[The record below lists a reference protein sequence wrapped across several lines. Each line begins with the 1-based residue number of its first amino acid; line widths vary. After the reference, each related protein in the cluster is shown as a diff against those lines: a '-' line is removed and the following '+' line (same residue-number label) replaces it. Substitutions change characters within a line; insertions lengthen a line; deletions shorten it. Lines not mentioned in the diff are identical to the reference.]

1 MVIIMDKVTTKPW
14 IEEDFAR
21 IDFKDNRLVQR
32 FKNILCEFIK
42 KAQSNIAS
50 TFDSWASIKA
60 CYRFFDNVKV
70 KAEII
75 LKEHIKSS
83 VSRINAINEPIIVV
97 HDTSY
102 IDYKNRKKSEDL
114 DRVFSSKKGRDGCFG
129 LILHNSLAI
138 TKEGVP
144 LGLLNQQ
151 FTRRETILHSDR
163 KMPTKQYVH
172 TKPIEEKESYRWI
185 EAITK
190 TNKLGINDEQI
201 HVADRESDIYELY
214 RDCDKN
220 NIRFVIRARVNRA
233 INKEKRREKTKE
245 KLFEYFESL
254 PTMFN
259 TEIKLQVNNE
269 TKHRNADLSVSFKQF
284 TLPPPPNR
292 TKKKDGDNLDNILL
306 WGIFVREK
314 NPPINEEGLS
324 WFLITN
330 IPTNTNEEAIEKIK
344 WYALRW
350 NIEIFHKIL
359 KSGCSVELAQLRNRD
374 RLIKYITVKSIVAWK
389 IFWLSRNFNINK
401 NADCSMILNPM
412 EQRILFKRF
421 NKGTKMDRKISIT
434 EAFIWIAKLGG
445 YIGRNSDLPPGIIT
459 IWRGWAR
466 FMNMVEDYKI
476 LSGKTYG

>member
-1 MVIIMDKVTTKPW
+1 MTEATTTPW
-14 IEEDFAR
+14 IEEDFED
-21 IDFKDNRLVQR
+21 IDFKDKRLVKR
-32 FKNILCEFIK
+32 FKNIINEFIK
-42 KAQSNIAS
+42 KAQSNISS
-50 TFDSWASIKA
+50 TFNNWASIKA
-60 CYRFFDNVKV
+60 CYRFFDNTKV
-70 KAEII
+70 KAELI
-75 LKEHIKSS
+75 LNEHIKSS
-83 VSRINAINEPIIVV
+83 VSRINNNDETIIVI

-102 IDYKNRKKSEDL
+102 IDYKSRKKSKDL
-114 DRVFSSKKGRDGCFG
+114 DRVFSSKKGNDGCFG

-138 TKEGVP
+138 TTKGIP

-163 KMPTKQYVH
+163 KMPTKHHVH

-185 EAITK
+185 EAISK
-190 TNKLGINDEQI
+190 TSNIGINNKQI

-220 NIRFVIRARVNRA
+220 NIKFVIRARLNRA

-254 PTMFN
+254 PIMFN

-269 TKHRNADLSVSFKQF
+269 TKYRTANLSVSFEKF

-292 TKKKDGDNLDNILL
+292 TKKKDGDNLNNILL

-314 NPPINEEGLS
+314 KPPTNEKGLS

-330 IPTNTNEEAIEKIK
+330 IPISTNKEVIEKIK
-344 WYALRW
+344 WYTLRW

-401 NADCSMILNPM
+401 NADCSAVLNFT
-412 EQRILFKRF
+412 EQMILFKRF
-421 NKGTKMDRKISIT
+421 NKGSKMDRKISIT

-445 YIGRNSDLPPGIIT
+445 YIGRNGDLAPGIIT
-459 IWRGWAR
+459 IWRGWTR

-476 LSGKTYG
+476 LSGETYG

>member
-1 MVIIMDKVTTKPW
+1 MTETNITPW
-14 IEEDFAR
+14 IEEDFKD
-21 IDFKDNRLVQR
+21 IDFKDKRLIRR
-32 FKNILCEFIK
+32 FKDIINKFIK
-42 KAQSNIAS
+42 NAQSNISS
-50 TFDSWASIKA
+50 TFNNWASIKA
-60 CYRFFDNVKV
+60 CYRFFDNTKV
-70 KAEII
+70 KAELI
-75 LKEHIKSS
+75 LNEHIKSS
-83 VSRINAINEPIIVV
+83 ISRINNNNEVSIVI

-102 IDYKNRKKSEDL
+102 IDYKTRKKSKDL
-114 DRVFSSKKGRDGCFG
+114 DRVFSSKNGSDGCFG

-138 TKEGVP
+138 TTEGIP

-185 EAITK
+185 EAISK
-190 TNKLGINDEQI
+190 TSNLGIINEQI
-201 HVADRESDIYELY
+201 HVADREGDIYELY

-220 NIRFVIRARVNRA
+220 NIKFVVRARLNRA
-233 INKEKRREKTKE
+233 INKEKRRGKTKE
-245 KLFEYFESL
+245 KLFEYFEAL
-254 PTMFN
+254 PIMFN
-259 TEIKLQVNNE
+259 TEIKLQINNE
-269 TKHRNADLSVSFKQF
+269 TKYRTADLSVSFEKF

-292 TKKKDGDNLDNILL
+292 TKKKDGDNLNNILL
-306 WGIFVREK
+306 WGIYVREK
-314 NPPINEEGLS
+314 KPPTNEEGLS

-330 IPTNTNEEAIEKIK
+330 IPISTNEEVIEKIK
-344 WYALRW
+344 WYTLRW

-401 NADCSMILNPM
+401 NADCSTVLNFT
-412 EQRILFKRF
+412 EQMILFKRF
-421 NKGTKMDRKISIT
+421 NKGSKMDRKISIT

-445 YIGRNSDLPPGIIT
+445 YIGRKADLAPGIIT
-459 IWRGWAR
+459 IWRGWTR

-476 LSGKTYG
+476 LSGETYG